1 MNTKTY
7 IIPEEIIDAKEEKAL
22 VSLTET
28 YNKMVAPGVVG
39 KAMTKVGEII
49 PQGVKDVVAS
59 TGKKVSETELF
70 LKSMEYLAKSFQ
82 TLEQFAAKVT
92 ISEAE
97 IIKQVNQISPDNEIT
112 SLDEICLVRSYD
124 LSQVVGKYKF
134 VDIIAALA
142 EGAATGAPGFV
153 GLPFNLVLSTF
164 LFYRAVQSIA
174 LFYGYD
180 IKNDPAELQIAS
192 EVFMSALNPKG
203 KGETELS
210 GAIAKVMLL
219 TSATTVKQTVK
230 KGWTAMAQKG
240 GVPLLL
246 AQMRALA
253 NGAAK
258 KALEKAGKKGLEKT
272 AFTEV
277 FEQIGKK
284 LTQKSIG
291 KAIPYIGAFIGATID
306 TAQMVQITQYA
317 ELFYCKRFILE
328 KESRIYALTGT
339 EIPVIDVA
347 QDTTEQN

>member
-1 MNTKTY
+1 MSTKTY
-7 IIPEEIIDAKEEKAL
+7 VIPEIILDAREEKEL
-22 VSLTET
+22 TTLTES
-28 YNKMVAPGVVG
+28 YNKMVAPGAVS
-39 KAMTKVGEII
+39 KAMSKVGEMI
-49 PQGVKDVVAS
+49 PQGIKDAVAV
-59 TGKKVSETELF
+59 TGKKVSETEIF

-82 TLEQFAAKVT
+82 KLEQVAAKVT
-92 ISEAE
+92 ISESE
-97 IIKQVNQISPDNEIT
+97 IIKQVNQLSLDNEIT

-124 LSQVVGKYKF
+124 IKQMVEKYKAA
-134 VDIIAALA
+134 DIIAAIV

-153 GLPFNLVLSTF
+153 GIPFNLVLSTF

-192 EVFMSALNPKG
+192 EVFMSALNPKS

-210 GAIAKVMLL
+210 GTIAKIMLL

-253 NGAAK
+253 NNAAK

-291 KAIPYIGAFIGATID
+291 KAIPCIGAAIGATID
-306 TAQMVQITQYA
+306 TVQMMQITEFA
-317 ELFYCKRFILE
+317 GLFYCKRFILE
-328 KESRIYALTGT
+328 KESRICALTGN
-339 EIPVIDVA
+339 EILIADVA
-347 QDTTEQN
+347 QDAVEED